1 MIRRPPRST
10 LFPYTTLFRSDS
22 RTPSPPTRIE
32 TSRGYAAAYDG
43 PAGSSHD
50 HRSVSYGS
58 RSHPRLGHLDFADF
72 HLRDAGAERDTRGLD
87 LLPEGLR
94 LRLQVGGVL
103 VGTDPNELVL
113 RPIDPGRHDRPADL
127 VMDRLGLLFEVLDEG
142 IQLTLVDRVNAD
154 LCLHLLC
161 LHSLR
166 GMFSIC
172 ILSGK
177 KIHTCLV
184 TAMDLPPPL
193 YPCAAY

>member
-1 MIRRPPRST
+1 MAS
-10 LFPYTTLFRSDS
+10 
-22 RTPSPPTRIE
+22 
-32 TSRGYAAAYDG
+32 SRGDAAAYDG
-43 PAGSSHD
+43 PAGSARD
-50 HRSVSYGS
+50 QRSVSDGS
-58 RSHPRLGHLDFADF
+58 CAHPRRGHLDVADF

-127 VMDRLGLLFEVLDEG
+127 VMDRLGLLFEVRDEG

-161 LHSLR
+161 LHSR
-166 GMFSIC
+166 RVVCSIG

-184 TAMDLPPPL
+184 TAMDLSPPL
-193 YPCAAY
+193 YPCAAYPSPLTFHRI